1 MKKTK
6 KRYIVLV
13 AGLIGVLAGCQ
24 KIPQDV
30 LENSGE
36 INLGKNETVA
46 DMSEEANQN
55 SQETGVTERAKA
67 DSQETGVSERKKQGS
82 QETDI
87 PEHATLSYE
96 GDGYTLNMD
105 CDVIYAQSSVLTG
118 TLKETPIS
126 LKAATTVLNPNETWT
141 EQDGNYYVFKPESER
156 TEDTIDYLYGITV
169 NENTGKGMNYSENTG
184 NYADGTNC
192 KSQDEWTEEMK
203 NYRDECVRY
212 AQNVL
217 SDLDLNYM
225 VSGEELWCTEGEPLS
240 MTLELVLKI
249 HDVPAFDFTG
259 FRPEGILNVAG
270 SMNLKPDQMGG
281 MWIPANY
288 TVATSED
295 ASLMPWEDVLTCL
308 KTQVEQGE
316 TRQMLK
322 DIQISKI
329 QLEYL
334 VHDDLTYVPV
344 WTFYNT
350 ANDLETPMTCINACT
365 GEVEFEW

>member
-1 MKKTK
+1 MKKMK

-13 AGLIGVLAGCQ
+13 AGLIGILAGCQ

-36 INLGKNETVA
+36 INPEKNETVA
-46 DMSEEANQN
+46 DMAEEVNQNLQGAGVSEEAKQ
-55 SQETGVTERAKA
+55 
-67 DSQETGVSERKKQGS
+67 DSQKTGVSEEAKQGL

-96 GDGYTLNMD
+96 GDGYTLNID
-105 CDVIYAQSSVLTG
+105 CDVIFAQSSVMTG

-126 LKAATTVLNPNETWT
+126 LQVATTVLNPNETWT
-141 EQDGNYYVFKPESER
+141 EQDGNYYVLKPESER
-156 TEDTIDYLYGITV
+156 MEGTIDYLYGITV
-169 NENTGKGMNYSENTG
+169 NENTGKGINYSEYTG
-184 NYADGTNC
+184 NYADGKNH
-192 KSQDEWTEEMK
+192 KSQDEWTEEMQ
-203 NYRDECVRY
+203 NYRDECVQY
-212 AQNVL
+212 AKNVL
-217 SDLDLNYM
+217 SGLDLNYL
-225 VSGEELWCTEGEPLS
+225 VSGEELYCTEGDPLS
-240 MTLELVLKI
+240 MMLELALKI

-270 SMNLKPDQMGG
+270 QMNLKPDQIGG
-281 MWIPANY
+281 IYIPANY

-295 ASLMPWEDVLTCL
+295 ASLMPWEDVLACL
-308 KTQVEQGE
+308 KTQVEQGK